1 MEILNNMWGGIYKT
15 LIAEDRWR
23 IYLEGFGNTL
33 MMTLLSLVVGVI
45 LGVLVAVAKT
55 SYNASLANAGQPGKQ
70 KPAGKSIL
78 SGLLWFANA
87 LGNLYTTV
95 IRGTPV
101 LVQLLIFY
109 YVLFGSAPSSLKIVI
124 ASLAFGINSGAYV
137 SEIIR
142 AGIQS
147 IDVGQTEAGRSLG
160 LSSGKT
166 MRLIV
171 LPQAVKN
178 ILPALFNE
186 LITLLKETSVA
197 GYISIIDI
205 TRAGDLIRSR
215 TFGFTPLLITALV
228 YLALVLGLTQL
239 QKKLEKRMA
248 ASDRS

>member
-1 MEILNNMWGGIYKT
+1 MEVFESLWNAIYKT
-15 LIAEDRWR
+15 LINEERWR
-23 IYLEGFGNTL
+23 IYVEGFGNTIA
-33 MMTLLSLVVGVI
+33 MTVLALFVGVI
-45 LGVLVAVAKT
+45 IGVLIAIVKT
-55 SYNASLANAGQPGKQ
+55 YHNSTGRWKLANH
-70 KPAGKSIL
+70 
-78 SGLLWFANA
+78 

-109 YVLFGSAPSSLKIVI
+109 YVLFGSAPSSMKIFI
-124 ASLAFGINSGAYV
+124 AALAFGINSGAYV

-147 IDVGQTEAGRSLG
+147 IDAGQTEAGRSLG
-160 LSSGKT
+160 LGSGQT

-215 TFGFTPLLITALV
+215 TFGFMPLFVSAIIYLI
-228 YLALVLGLTQL
+228 LVLGLTKV
-239 QKKLEKRMA
+239 QKKLEQRMA
-248 ASDRS
+248 ASDRG

>member
-1 MEILNNMWGGIYKT
+1 MDVFESLWSAIYKT
-15 LIAEDRWR
+15 LVTEGRWR
-23 IYLEGFGNTL
+23 IYAEGFGNTL
-33 MMTLLSLVVGVI
+33 SMTVMALLIGVFI
-45 LGVLVAVAKT
+45 GVLVAIIKT
-55 SYNASLANAGQPGKQ
+55 YHNNTGRWKLAN
-70 KPAGKSIL
+70 SI
-78 SGLLWFANA
+78 S
-87 LGNLYTTV
+87 NLYTTI

-109 YVLFGSAPSSLKIVI
+109 YVIFGSAPSSMKILI

-147 IDVGQTEAGRSLG
+147 IDVGQSEAGRSLG
-160 LSSGKT
+160 LNSSKT

-215 TFGFTPLLITALV
+215 TFGFMPLFVSAIIYLV
-228 YLALVLGLTQL
+228 LVLGLTKV
-239 QKKLEKRMA
+239 QKKLEQRMA